1 MCTRR
6 TILAD
11 NQYHFVPQLVW
22 QLDAAQLKAAAP
34 PGHIIIAHSVEH
46 RPELLGL
53 GIIIGIS
60 RTPAVT
66 VEFLIIIVLHTAAHS
81 GQQAVTLA
89 HSMLSAATGITRCP
103 VRLHRVI
110 YPATHPHDCRDNAR
124 SQYQCQY
131 PPHTHLI
138 LEVQRYAKARTEARV

>member
-1 MCTRR
+1 MNSSFT
-6 TILAD
+6 D
-11 NQYHFVPQLVW
+11 NQKSLVFQLIRQTNATQLQTAQPSGNFNFPQGKKDFPKLIYCR
-22 QLDAAQLKAAAP
+22 L
-34 PGHIIIAHSVEH
+34 IICVRFYTFEA
-46 RPELLGL
+46 
-53 GIIIGIS
+53 
-60 RTPAVT
+60 

-89 HSMLSAATGITRCP
+89 HSMLAAATGITRCP

-131 PPHTHLI
+131 
-138 LEVQRYAKARTEARV
+138 QC